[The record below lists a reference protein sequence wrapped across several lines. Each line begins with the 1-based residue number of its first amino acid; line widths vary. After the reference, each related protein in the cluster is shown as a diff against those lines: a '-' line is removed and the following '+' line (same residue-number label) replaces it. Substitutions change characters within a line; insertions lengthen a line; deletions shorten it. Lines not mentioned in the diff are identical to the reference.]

1 MAIPLWLAAALG
13 ATGVLLARVDYNLFL
28 MKFFRNLSRSKARA
42 RLHGNKL
49 AMIPVMLGIE
59 EPMKIKDDVDA
70 ENAMTITRDQLEE
83 MDGHDGAPL
92 YLSIRGRVY
101 DVTAGS
107 KFYGEGGE
115 YSDWVGRDASRSFG
129 TGCRGGVDRTGMDCL
144 SESLEGLTAA
154 ELREID
160 RWLELYET
168 HDKYTFVG
176 HLVDDPVN
184 DILEQY
190 EEDDA
195 EEDEGG
201 LDGDTKSVADE
212 VGTEAETV
220 QI

>member
-1 MAIPLWLAAALG
+1 M
-13 ATGVLLARVDYNLFL
+13 
-28 MKFFRNLSRSKARA
+28 
-42 RLHGNKL
+42 
-49 AMIPVMLGIE
+49 
-59 EPMKIKDDVDA
+59 
-70 ENAMTITRDQLEE
+70 
-83 MDGHDGAPL
+83 
-92 YLSIRGRVY
+92 
-101 DVTAGS
+101 
-107 KFYGEGGE
+107 
-115 YSDWVGRDASRSFG
+115 
-129 TGCRGGVDRTGMDCL
+129 
-144 SESLEGLTAA
+144 
-154 ELREID
+154 REID